1 MTGRVRAVR
10 LRLLAAVLV
19 AVVAALGAGLT
30 WQSVAA
36 ASAPSSAG
44 APTLL
49 DGQSSVDVA
58 SRIAS
63 TAGDAPKAK
72 PSKAGQWAALI
83 VVLIVTVVAVWL
95 IVRQH
100 RKVLRDEQDK

>member
-19 AVVAALGAGLT
+19 TVVAALGAGQM
-30 WQSVAA
+30 WQSVAS

-49 DGQSSVDVA
+49 VRQSSVDVA

-63 TAGDAPKAK
+63 TAGEPTKAK
-72 PSKAGQWAALI
+72 PSKAGQWVALVAVL
-83 VVLIVTVVAVWL
+83 VVTAVAVWL
-95 IVRQH
+95 IIRRH
-100 RKVLRDEQDK
+100 RRVLRDEQDK